1 MFDNPKLSP
10 VTGEQKELLI
20 AAIRDALYCS
30 KICAYAQGFALMG
43 EAAKEYGWNPN
54 FANLAKIFRG
64 GCIIRARFLQKITEA
79 YQKQDDLSNLILD
92 PYFTGQ
98 LKERQSGW
106 RKVVSLAAEAGVS
119 CPAFMAALA
128 YFDGYRSA
136 TLPANLLQAQRDYFG
151 AHTYE
156 RTDAPRGQSFH
167 TDWPNPMRPQQKI

>member
-1 MFDNPKLSP
+1 MLGRKCRFDLWEPRAFGIHK
-10 VTGEQKELLI
+10 
-20 AAIRDALYCS
+20 ALP
-30 KICAYAQGFALMG
+30 LW
-43 EAAKEYGWNPN
+43 EAEKEYGWNLN

-64 GCIIRARFLQKITEA
+64 GCIIRAGFLQKITEA

-92 PYFTGQ
+92 PYFTEQ

-119 CPAFMAALA
+119 CPAFMSALA

-136 TLPANLLQAQRDYFG
+136 TLPANLPQAQRDYFG

-167 TDWPNPMRPQQKI
+167 TDWPNPMRPQEKV